1 MIHSAARRI
10 HPSGPAGQ
18 SYAFSAICAGD
29 SPPFAQLS
37 FFHYIYIPDEQNKS
51 PMRQLIIYLS
61 ILLLPLA
68 ACQPKSHPLPCDGP
82 ISQAIAEVNL
92 DSVRTYID
100 ELVAFGTRHTL
111 SSQTH
116 PAQGIGAAVNYLAR
130 RCESWAA
137 KAESA
142 HRPKPIVER
151 IYYTVGE
158 NGGRYDRITRVPE
171 LLVTL
176 PGTKAEREILLIA
189 HIDTRVRDVMDS
201 TTVAPGADDDGS
213 GLACL
218 LETVRI
224 LSGIPLE
231 QTVKCLFVSGEEQGL
246 DGSRH
251 FANLAREENWPVLA
265 VLSND
270 MIGNVRASG
279 TELREDHKV
288 RVFSESRTGEDS
300 DSRQLARYIREMAVR
315 YVPGQQVVLN
325 YRSDRYRRGGDHLPF
340 QQLGFTAVRVC
351 EYCEDYERTHQDIR
365 TEDGIYYG
373 DLPSYVDFP
382 YLVRNIQVNL
392 AAVVSLAN
400 APATPRKVLLANAM
414 ELDNNTLLTWEP
426 VLGADGQPDRTVSY
440 QVLFRETNEWEWS
453 TELPNGASGI
463 VPAGAPLEFSI
474 PLSKDNYYFAIRAVS
489 PEGYPGLPAV
499 AR

>member
-1 MIHSAARRI
+1 MAVN
-10 HPSGPAGQ
+10 
-18 SYAFSAICAGD
+18 
-29 SPPFAQLS
+29 
-37 FFHYIYIPDEQNKS
+37 EQHKA
-51 PMRQLIIYLS
+51 PMKQLIILLAS
-61 ILLLPLA
+61 LLLPLA
-68 ACQPKSHPLPCDGP
+68 ACQPKNQSLPVGGP
-82 ISQAIAEVNL
+82 VAQAVAGVSI

-116 PAQGIGAAVNYLAR
+116 PSQGIGAAVNYLAR
-130 RCESWAA
+130 RCETWAA
-137 KAESA
+137 QAEGA
-142 HRPKPIVER
+142 RRPRPIVQR
-151 IYYTVGE
+151 ISYTVGE
-158 NGGRYDRITRVPE
+158 NGGRYDRITQVPE
-171 LLVTL
+171 LMVTL
-176 PGTKAEREILLIA
+176 PGTKAEREILLLA

-224 LSGIPLE
+224 LSGMPLE

-251 FANLAREENWPVLA
+251 FANLAREENWPILA

-288 RVFSESRTGEDS
+288 RVFSESRSGEDS
-300 DSRQLARYIREMAVR
+300 DSRQLARYIKEMAGR
-315 YVPGQQVVLN
+315 YVPEQQVVLN

-365 TEDGIYYG
+365 TEDGISYG
-373 DLPSYVDFP
+373 DLPSYIDFP

-400 APATPRKVLLANAM
+400 APATPRNALLANAM
-414 ELDNNTLLTWEP
+414 ELDNNTILRWEP
-426 VLGADGQPDRTVSY
+426 VPGTDGGPDPAVSY
-440 QVLFRETNEWEWS
+440 QVLCRETNEWEWS
-453 TELPNGASGI
+453 TELPAGASGI
-463 VPAGAPLEFSI
+463 IPAGAPLEFSV

-499 AR
+499 AK